1 MSAKVLLARIIYWF
15 AGLKEDPHELF
26 SRIGVEKDDEIL
38 EMGCAIGFHTFPLA
52 DLAEDGKVYAVDI
65 SEEFIDY
72 MERKSKNE
80 GYENIVPLCEDAE
93 EIGLENEDLDKIVCF
108 DTLHE
113 LEDPGNGL
121 RDMLDHLRSNG
132 LFLYRDPEIS
142 VEKILEY
149 SERDL
154 VYVEE
159 IKRTHV
165 FKKK

>member
-38 EMGCAIGFHTFPLA
+38 DIGCAIGFHTFHLA

-72 MERKSKNE
+72 MEKKSKD
-80 GYENIVPLCEDAE
+80 GCYENIVPLCEDAE
-93 EIGLENEDLDKIVCF
+93 EIGLEYKDLDKIVCF

-113 LEDPGNGL
+113 LEDPENGL
-121 RDMLDHLRSNG
+121 REMLDHLRSNG

-142 VEKILEY
+142 AETVLEY
-149 SERDL
+149 SEGKL
-154 VYVEE
+154 VELFETKSV
-159 IKRTHV
+159 HV
-165 FKKK
+165 FKKE